1 MADAVE
7 PEIETAA
14 QLTAEDLTKLPA
26 ELMCRLKINSEGAR
40 FEFRNVL
47 VGTQLLFSLE
57 LKIGWAKFKLGG
69 RWAEGQMGRW
79 ADGQMGRRAEEK
91 RARRP
96 IGQSSTGV
104 V

>member
-47 VGTQLLFSLE
+47 VGSQLLFSLE
-57 LKIGWAKFKLGG
+57 LKIRWAKFKLGG
-69 RWAEGQMGRW
+69 RWAEGQMSRWADRKVGRW
-79 ADGQMGRRAEEK
+79 AEEQRRK
-91 RARRP
+91 GP
-96 IGQSSTGV
+96 GV
-104 V
+104 L